1 MRAGQARLAIDCGSA
16 STSAVVAWP
25 DGTWAPLLFDGEPEL
40 PSAVLLSPG
49 GETLTGHQAWQAAAD
64 APERFIP
71 TPRQP
76 PDQRLSVADVDVDP
90 LDLVAA
96 TLRRVAHE
104 AQQAAGSQIEDMRL
118 VVPAGWGPRRRTWM
132 RHAAHRAGLPQP
144 MLIEAPVAV
153 AAHLLTTGVQ
163 LPVGS
168 FIAVCDVGAGA
179 EVSVLRRGPAGFE
192 VLATL
197 ADPAAGGAAIDDAL
211 AGLLT
216 GTSLAQG
223 DGERWALLAS
233 VRAGKHALADHV
245 AVTIPQPQASAVVLT
260 TGLLEQA
267 AQPILHRAAHLTTET
282 IAAAEIRADD
292 LAGVYCVGGAARM
305 PLLEKALTETT
316 GITPVVLTDPGLAA
330 VCGAAD
336 AGAADATAGQPP
348 AEEPIPP
355 VRRAIAIAVP
365 GFASL
370 ALISHFLLTPQW
382 NGSLW
387 DKWALLNWGELAMA
401 AVFAVIAS
409 LGAGT
414 VLASA
419 IAARTTLTPGTPAS
433 PGAQTGTG
441 ILASASFGVAITG
454 MYAVL
459 ASLYIGDPVGGFL
472 RWTLLPIA
480 PIVAAAA
487 VMAVIAARQWRTPP
501 GGWSK
506 LLAFPTGSVI
516 TAALGMTL
524 IQYSLTA
531 DRWPTMVLW
540 IDLAGRVGG
549 LLLGIGTVMA
559 LVSPPILRLILG
571 APLAVITAA
580 LVSWPASGILGV
592 IYAIAVAGWWLRQL
606 WTRLLRP
613 QTPALRRPAA

>member
-1 MRAGQARLAIDCGSA
+1 M
-16 STSAVVAWP
+16 
-25 DGTWAPLLFDGEPEL
+25 

-49 GETLTGHQAWQAAAD
+49 GETVTGHQAWQAAAT
-64 APERFIP
+64 APDRFIP
-71 TPRQP
+71 APRQP
-76 PDQRLSVADVDVDP
+76 PDQRLRVAGQDVDP
-90 LDLVAA
+90 LDLTAA
-96 TLRRVAHE
+96 TLRRVNHE
-104 AQQAAGSQIEDMRL
+104 AQQVAGHEIEDVRL

-144 MLIEAPVAV
+144 TLIEAPIAV
-153 AAHLLTTGVQ
+153 AGHLLATGVQ
-163 LPVGS
+163 LPVGA

-197 ADPAAGGAAIDDAL
+197 ADPAAGGTAIDDAL
-211 AGLLT
+211 AGLLA
-216 GTSLAQG
+216 GTSPDQG
-223 DGERWALLAS
+223 DGERWALIAS
-233 VRAGKHALADHV
+233 VRTGKHALAEHV
-245 AVTIPQPQASAVVLT
+245 AVTIPQPQGPAVVLH

-267 AQPILHRAAHLTTET
+267 AHPILHRAAHLTTET
-282 IAAAEIRADD
+282 IAAAEIKPED
-292 LAGVYCVGGAARM
+292 LAGLYCVGGVARM
-305 PLLEKALTETT
+305 PLLQKTLTETT
-316 GITPVVLTDPGLAA
+316 GITPVVLTDPALAA
-330 VCGAAD
+330 ARGAAD
-336 AGAADATAGQPP
+336 TGATDATAGQSPG
-348 AEEPIPP
+348 EEPVPP

-370 ALISHFLLTPQW
+370 GLISQFLLTPEW

-387 DKWALLNWGELAMA
+387 YKWALLNWGELAMA

-414 VLASA
+414 VLAST
-419 IAARTTLTPGTPAS
+419 IAAHTSLTPGKPAH
-433 PGAQTGTG
+433 PGPQTGTG
-441 ILASASFGVAITG
+441 ILASASLGVAVTG

-480 PIVAAAA
+480 PIIAAAA
-487 VMAVIAARQWRTPP
+487 VMALIAARQWRTPP

-516 TAALGMTL
+516 TAGLGMAL

-549 LLLGIGTVMA
+549 LLLGIGAVMA
-559 LVSPPILRLILG
+559 VVSQPILRLILG

-592 IYAIAVAGWWLRQL
+592 TYAIAVAGWWLRQL
-606 WTRLLRP
+606 WARLLRP
-613 QTPALRRPAA
+613 QSPPLRRQAG